1 MKSYL
6 YLFLSLI
13 LFTSCNKE
21 DSFNPETEA
30 DILKYLEDN
39 NLTATKTDTGLY
51 YIINNE
57 GTGEYP
63 SESSIVD
70 VDYKGY
76 YLDGTV
82 FDEYEGAVFNLTK
95 VIPGFIEGLQ
105 LFREGGDGTLIL
117 PYQLAYGESGSGSI
131 PAGAVLIFDIKI
143 NAAYTDYDEQNEA
156 AILKYIE
163 DNNLTAT
170 KTNSGLYYVIN
181 NEGTGTRPTDSS
193 NVTVAYKG
201 TFLNGTPFDESTVSG
216 ATFNLNQV
224 IAGWTEGIPYFKEG
238 GDGILLVPYT
248 LGYGE
253 NGYTDVYGNV
263 LIPGYTV
270 LAFDVNLISV
280 ND

>member
-1 MKSYL
+1 M
-6 YLFLSLI
+6 
-13 LFTSCNKE
+13 
-21 DSFNPETEA
+21 
-30 DILKYLEDN
+30 
-39 NLTATKTDTGLY
+39 
-51 YIINNE
+51 
-57 GTGEYP
+57 
-63 SESSIVD
+63 
-70 VDYKGY
+70 
-76 YLDGTV
+76 
-82 FDEYEGAVFNLTK
+82 
-95 VIPGFIEGLQ
+95 
-105 LFREGGDGTLIL
+105 
-117 PYQLAYGESGSGSI
+117 
-131 PAGAVLIFDIKI
+131 FDIKI